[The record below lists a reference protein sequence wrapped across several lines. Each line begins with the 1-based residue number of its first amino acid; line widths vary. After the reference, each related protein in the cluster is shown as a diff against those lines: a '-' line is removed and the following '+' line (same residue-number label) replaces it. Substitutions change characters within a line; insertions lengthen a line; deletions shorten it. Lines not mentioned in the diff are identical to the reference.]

1 MRRRGRTAQRPT
13 CPGRQED
20 ASPGHLQMPGLR
32 CEPLGSKKGRQE
44 PAGATALL
52 GGTAFGMGDTGA
64 RWHGRDGRAARAGM
78 SRPGKSDRNAKRV
91 LQYQEK
97 PKKTHGTDMPRACS
111 SAGACAGEVQVV
123 ALLGHHHLP
132 SRLFSTGH
140 MQLQSALLGRKV
152 PGRLPRWLLRTR
164 GRGLSCDKDAFAQD
178 CPCLGLQTPINTATA
193 GRSGISR
200 PRP

>member
-1 MRRRGRTAQRPT
+1 
-13 CPGRQED
+13 
-20 ASPGHLQMPGLR
+20 MPCLR

-52 GGTAFGMGDTGA
+52 GGTAFGMGDTGS
-64 RWHGRDGRAARAGM
+64 RWHGRDGQRESCE
-78 SRPGKSDRNAKRV
+78 SRDEQAWEEQQKCQARV

-97 PKKTHGTDMPRACS
+97 PKKTHGTDMSRACS

-132 SRLFSTGH
+132 SRLFSTGR

-152 PGRLPRWLLRTR
+152 PGRLPRRLLRTR

-200 PRP
+200 PWP